1 MKKGIVIRVGGVA
14 LSALAIA
21 AVCSINNQQ
30 KTQII
35 EDDVVAAEKI
45 LASFTTNKEHHEAIV
60 NYPAYKAYMEEQD
73 DLKNQNELGEEDLNN
88 EILYTQEELDFPE
101 AYFDAEQETTQNNP
115 FQNLAGQTNA
125 GRHSDNTADLEQS
138 EETTGSLDKDAEE
151 KTDKTEEG
159 YNGESGANAGNTE
172 TGTTTE
178 TAANIP
184 NITRSGV
191 PTQNYVHG
199 ALATAVGLT
208 IFALLIKKLAQHG
221 ISPTTT
227 QRRRETKLN
236 AQSKKYF
243 AVKSQYKKQS
253 NFMQSSEKKETK
265 IAKDIKKVEEKIGKG
280 KLSNKNNVNL
290 VRAFSKGSKNKKYY
304 NNNLVGN
311 AVYTKDSLKKHRSA
325 IKDEATIASL
335 SSKKQTKARSEK
347 INKIRKKQ
355 DEKMQKV
362 SLGLTDSS
370 IHYAAKLPNMYSDM
384 SAVGNKNVNPL
395 YIHRAI
401 TDFDD
406 LNLIL
411 DRAHKVLPY
420 ADKKVRVCKINIY
433 NTEGELTTT
442 LGGSFDNEIGYKVVK
457 AALLKKVKELKKEC
471 SDLDKVD
478 VKESATGGKTE
489 QNNKTY
495 ILNVD
500 DAENNIG
507 EFTEELNKAD
517 VTLKKFDSLYTKTK
531 LSQDQSL

>member
-1 MKKGIVIRVGGVA
+1 MKNRAFFLTAPKTLEMREIAMPVPKAGEVMIKIGAVGVCGSDVHYYSRGRIGDFIVQYPYILGHECAGIVV
-14 LSALAIA
+14 
-21 AVCSINNQQ
+21 
-30 KTQII
+30 
-35 EDDVVAAEKI
+35 
-45 LASFTTNKEHHEAIV
+45 
-60 NYPAYKAYMEEQD
+60 
-73 DLKNQNELGEEDLNN
+73 ELGEGVKNLKVGDRVALEPGIPCGKCQMCKTGHYNLCPDVKFFATPPVEGCLM
-88 EILYTQEELDFPE
+88 EYVVYPEEYTFKL
-101 AYFDAEQETTQNNP
+101 T
-115 FQNLAGQTNA
+115 
-125 GRHSDNTADLEQS
+125 DNMTLEQGALVEPMAIGMNAALTAKVKAGDCVLIMGAGCIGLVTMLAAKANGAAKIIVS
-138 EETTGSLDKDAEE
+138 DVLKLRLDTALRLGATAAINSREDMYKEVMRL
-151 KTDKTEEG
+151 T
-159 YNGESGANAGNTE
+159 NGEGPDVVIDCAGFSE
-172 TGTTTE
+172 T
-178 TAANIP
+178 
-184 NITRSGV
+184 
-191 PTQNYVHG
+191 
-199 ALATAVGLT
+199 
-208 IFALLIKKLAQHG
+208 
-221 ISPTTT
+221 
-227 QRRRETKLN
+227 
-236 AQSKKYF
+236 
-243 AVKSQYKKQS
+243 VKS
-253 NFMQSSEKKETK
+253 
-265 IAKDIKKVEEKIGKG
+265 
-280 KLSNKNNVNL
+280 
-290 VRAFSKGSKNKKYY
+290 
-304 NNNLVGN
+304 
-311 AVYTKDSLKKHRSA
+311 TKDSLKEHRSA

-401 TDFDD
+401 TDSDD

-433 NTEGELTTT
+433 NTAGELTTT

-478 VKESATGGKTE
+478 VQESATGGKTE